1 MRTHLAR
8 HSLEWILKNNGS
20 PGTFTVSQKSSYGV
34 VGRIQNPSVF
44 LHSGNFARIKVEDIK
59 IPAYPSSD
67 IIFTLLVTKEDPSSE
82 EKEHSAP
89 GYRDS
94 TQSSVIF
101 NVVEGTFQ
109 EEKDGPLGNI
119 WVSESGCD
127 QVQLCQQAY
136 WLAQFT
142 ALDHNS
148 GMFRVEIKS
157 FQDASELYW
166 WHSQFQVNIVPT
178 TTSILSLHLLSRLEL
193 EDM

>member
-1 MRTHLAR
+1 MAR

-34 VGRIQNPSVF
+34 VGRILNPTVF
-44 LHSGNFARIKVEDIK
+44 LHPGNFARIKVEDIK
-59 IPAYPSSD
+59 IPAYPSPD
-67 IIFTLLVTKEDPSSE
+67 IIFTLLVSKEDPSSA

-89 GYRDS
+89 GYKDS
-94 TQSSVIF
+94 IQSSVIF

-109 EEKDGPLGNI
+109 EEKNSPLGNI

-127 QVQLCQQAY
+127 QVQFCQQAY

-142 ALDHNS
+142 AMDDNS

-157 FQDASELYW
+157 FQDSSQLYW
-166 WHSQFQVNIVPT
+166 WHSQFQVNICSSHHP
-178 TTSILSLHLLSRLEL
+178 SILSLHLLSRLEL